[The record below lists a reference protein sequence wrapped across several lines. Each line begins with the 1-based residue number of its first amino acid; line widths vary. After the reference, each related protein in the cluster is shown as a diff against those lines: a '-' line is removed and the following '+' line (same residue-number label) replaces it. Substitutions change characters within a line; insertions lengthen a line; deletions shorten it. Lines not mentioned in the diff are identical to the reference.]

1 MLSAG
6 FQEISGISVEITSV
20 AMATPTHTLLTTLG
34 IFATRAVDS
43 SAWSFPERFIGPG
56 SMGENPLNPQKEM
69 TRLPGNITG
78 WQNMRSAWREV
89 GSSTAPARAQSPFN
103 VKLKT
108 TMKQSISSLGAF
120 GLLSSIALAGSTV
133 PDMAAP
139 APVASSDGFAQ
150 ARRPISN
157 PTLFDLALP
166 TTNVHPIFFYHSLP
180 DQINTTLGQVD
191 VGGHVEL
198 YALQAE
204 FAINDR
210 LSIVATKD
218 GFVEMRPDS
227 TLSKESGWANLGAGV
242 KYAFILDPVAQT
254 ALSGSMT
261 FEVPTGNSD
270 VFQGE
275 GDGAVNLL
283 VSGLKL
289 IDNWQFAGGLGF
301 QIPFS
306 DEQSTEGWMSAHVSY
321 EVCKWFIPLVE
332 VNWFHVLDAGNG
344 SGNYPSQLP
353 TVPGGVPAVVEFEG
367 PDVFNIGAEN
377 ANENRDFVSAAF
389 GFRSRITDC
398 VDVGAAYEIPLTN
411 EKDGLMESRVT
422 VDLVWKF

>member
-1 MLSAG
+1 MKPPISA
-6 FQEISGISVEITSV
+6 
-20 AMATPTHTLLTTLG
+20 LG
-34 IFATRAVDS
+34 V
-43 SAWSFPERFIGPG
+43 
-56 SMGENPLNPQKEM
+56 
-69 TRLPGNITG
+69 
-78 WQNMRSAWREV
+78 
-89 GSSTAPARAQSPFN
+89 
-103 VKLKT
+103 
-108 TMKQSISSLGAF
+108 F
-120 GLLSSIALAGSTV
+120 GLLSSFAFAGSTV
-133 PDMAAP
+133 PDIAAP

-166 TTNVHPIFFYHSLP
+166 TTNVHPLFLYHSLP
-180 DQINTTLGQVD
+180 DQINSTLGSLD

-210 LSIVATKD
+210 FSIVATKD
-218 GFVEMRPDS
+218 GYVEMRPDA

-275 GDGAVNLL
+275 GDGAMNLL

-289 IDNWQFAGGLGF
+289 VDNWQFAGGLGF

-306 DEQSTEGWMSAHVSY
+306 DQQSAEGWMSAHVSY
-321 EVCKWFIPLVE
+321 EVVPWFIPLVE
-332 VNWFHVLDAGNG
+332 VNWFHVLDAGDG
-344 SGNYPSQLP
+344 TGNYPSQ
-353 TVPGGVPAVVEFEG
+353 VGGLVPAVVEFEG
-367 PDVFNIGAEN
+367 GDLFNIGAVN
-377 ANENRDFVSAAF
+377 ADDNRDFVSAAF

-398 VDVGAAYEIPLTN
+398 VDVGAAYEIPLTSEDN
-411 EKDGLMESRVT
+411 SLMESRVT
-422 VDLVWKF
+422 VDLVWRF